1 MYKQV
6 MLLGLLL
13 ERPMYGQQIREVIEN
28 HHEVFA
34 NFIKKPTIYYQLDR
48 LAHDGYLEVRKE
60 TVEAPGTGSA
70 HDELAL
76 RERDVY
82 YITEKGRT
90 YFYKLLR
97 EALGTHE
104 SQLSDLDACLFFLD
118 HLQPGEASALLKERY
133 ALVAGERARVAHHMQ
148 DLGVQDDAHKLVN
161 DHKLTLLDA
170 ELNWLA
176 RTIMHLQTRPTATQP
191 RIHAHA
197 RVKQAVDHSLPQ
209 REQ

>member
-13 ERPMYGQQIREVIEN
+13 EQPMYGQQIREVIEN
-28 HHEVFA
+28 HHTVFA
-34 NFIKKPTIYYQLDR
+34 DFIKKPTIYYQLER
-48 LAHDGYLEVRKE
+48 LAHDGYLEVRRE

-97 EALGTHE
+97 EALGTHAP
-104 SQLSDLDACLFFLD
+104 QLSDMDACLFFLD
-118 HLQPGEASALLKERY
+118 HLQPGESITLLNERY
-133 ALVAGERARVAHHMQ
+133 ALVARERTRVVQQMQ
-148 DLGVQDDAHKLVN
+148 DLAVQDDAHKLVN

-176 RTIMHLQTRPTATQP
+176 RTIMHLQTRPAAAQP
-191 RIHAHA
+191 RTPAHSYV
-197 RVKQAVDHSLPQ
+197 RHIPNDHT
-209 REQ
+209 

>member
-13 ERPMYGQQIREVIEN
+13 EQPMYGQQIREVIEN
-28 HHEVFA
+28 HHTVFA
-34 NFIKKPTIYYQLDR
+34 DFIKKPTIYYQLER
-48 LAHDGYLEVRKE
+48 LAHDGYLEVRRE

-82 YITEKGRT
+82 YITENGRS

-97 EALGTHE
+97 ETLSAHTP
-104 SQLSDLDACLFFLD
+104 QLSGMDACLFFLD
-118 HLQPGEASALLKERY
+118 HLEPGEAITLLRERY
-133 ALVAGERARVAHHMQ
+133 ELVAAERALVARQMQELAVHGEAHR
-148 DLGVQDDAHKLVN
+148 LVN

-176 RTIMHLQTRPTATQP
+176 RTIMHLHTRPALRSP
-191 RIHAHA
+191 EHAHPA
-197 RVKQAVDHSLPQ
+197 HAHHMHKDR
-209 REQ
+209 

>member
-28 HHEVFA
+28 HHTVFA
-34 NFIKKPTIYYQLDR
+34 DFIKKPTIYYQLER
-48 LAHDGYLEVRKE
+48 LAHDGYLEVRRE

-70 HDELAL
+70 HDELAP

-82 YITEKGRT
+82 YITEKGRG

-97 EALGTHE
+97 DALGAHTP
-104 SQLSDLDACLFFLD
+104 QLSDMDACLFFLD
-118 HLQPGEASALLKERY
+118 HLGPGEAVALLKERY
-133 ALVAGERARVAHHMQ
+133 ELVTEDRARVVLQMRDSQ
-148 DLGVQDDAHKLVN
+148 VQDDAHKLVN

-176 RTIMHLQTRPTATQP
+176 RTIMHLQTRSTTTPVQKYPHT
-191 RIHAHA
+191 AHA
-197 RVKQAVDHSLPQ
+197 IHTHTLKHQ
-209 REQ
+209 E

>member
-13 ERPMYGQQIREVIEN
+13 EQPMYGQQIREVIEN
-28 HHEVFA
+28 HHNVFA
-34 NFIKKPTIYYQLDR
+34 DFIKKPTIYYQLER

-60 TVEAPGTGSA
+60 NVEAPGTGYA

-82 YITEKGRT
+82 YITEKGRG

-97 EALGTHE
+97 EALGTHVP
-104 SQLSDLDACLFFLD
+104 QLSDMDACLFFLD
-118 HLQPGEASALLKERY
+118 HLETGESVALLKERY
-133 ALVAGERARVAHHMQ
+133 ELVARDRAQVVQKMQ
-148 DLGVQDDAHKLVN
+148 DPQVQDDAHKLVN

-176 RTIMHLQTRPTATQP
+176 RTIMHLQTRAPGT
-191 RIHAHA
+191 HAQGHPHPA
-197 RVKQAVDHSLPQ
+197 HVTHTRTITHP
-209 REQ
+209 E